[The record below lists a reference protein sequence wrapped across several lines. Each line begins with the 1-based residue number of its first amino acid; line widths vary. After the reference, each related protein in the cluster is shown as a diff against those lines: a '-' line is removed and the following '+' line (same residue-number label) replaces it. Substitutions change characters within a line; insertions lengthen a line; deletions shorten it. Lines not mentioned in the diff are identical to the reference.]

1 MPSHRAKR
9 AKLVAEIAKLRK
21 QQLED
26 IADATFTGWRG
37 EREAEHRK
45 RSDRI
50 EDLLVELQAIDGAAD
65 GTRASFADPSS
76 DKDSST

>member
-1 MPSHRAKR
+1 MPSHAKR
-9 AKLVAEIAKLRK
+9 AELAAEIAKLRK

-26 IADATFTGWRG
+26 IADATFSGWRG

-50 EDLLVELQAIDGAAD
+50 AALLVELQAIDGAAE
-65 GTRASFADPSS
+65 
-76 DKDSST
+76 